1 LGTIYISGG
10 KSSLKITIR
19 PFQDQDQDHL
29 VKLWESVYLDAP
41 PQNNPA
47 WDLKTRSEVQP
58 ELFLVAYLGDRLV
71 GAVMAEADGSQ
82 GWVFYLGVDPD
93 YRRQGI
99 ATALMKRVE
108 ATLVSLGCLEI
119 NLQIQA
125 ENVDVQAFYENQG
138 YYLDARLCMGKR
150 LVP

>member
-1 LGTIYISGG
+1 LGAFYPSGDCRA
-10 KSSLKITIR
+10 LKINIR
-19 PFQDQDQDHL
+19 PFRDQDQDHL
-29 VKLWESVYLDAP
+29 IGLWESVYPNAP

-71 GAVMAEADGSQ
+71 GAVMAGADGDQ
-82 GWVFYLGVDPD
+82 GWVYYLGVDPD
-93 YRRQGI
+93 CRRQGI

-125 ENVDVQAFYENQG
+125 ENVDVQAFYEHQG
-138 YYLDARLCMGKR
+138 YYLDARLCK
-150 LVP
+150 